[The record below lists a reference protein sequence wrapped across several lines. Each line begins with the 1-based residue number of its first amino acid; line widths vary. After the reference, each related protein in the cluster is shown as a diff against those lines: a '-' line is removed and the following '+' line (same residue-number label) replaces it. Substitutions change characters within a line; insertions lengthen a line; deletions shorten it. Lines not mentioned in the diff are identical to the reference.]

1 MSPGGVII
9 IIDTTFTFTSIVF
22 PAHLIPGQVQGGQSG
37 PPLPHRLRRIHV
49 RHNLERMV
57 RVMVMVVVVVL
68 VMVEVIMTCAI

>member
-9 IIDTTFTFTSIVF
+9 IIDTTITNIIF

>member
-9 IIDTTFTFTSIVF
+9 IIDTTTTTIIF